1 MAIVISIINVKG
13 GVGKTTTAINLA
25 GAISKQNHK
34 VLLIDNDTQSNLTRW
49 SGGAAAAAAAYNL
62 YDLYSNSKVKFTD
75 CIVNYSE
82 NIDVVPN
89 TIDSALLE
97 SELYNKRFRE
107 SILKSKFMDFDQD
120 YDYVIIDNSPF
131 LGVCT
136 TNALAMSDYFIS
148 VIDNSVFALDGLNF
162 VQKLVTGIVEH
173 DTNSNLKLLGILR
186 NNYDKKTLFSKQM
199 NNVIEGTFE
208 ADLFD
213 TIVYNSVKYKEAVA
227 DNKTIQDYSP
237 KHGEP
242 YKRLYYELIGKI
254 N

>member
-25 GAISKQNHK
+25 GAISKQGHK

-49 SGGAAAAAAAYNL
+49 AGVAAEHNL
-62 YDLYSNSKVKFTD
+62 YELYSNSKVKFTD
-75 CIVNYSE
+75 CIAEYSS
-82 NIDVVPN
+82 NIDIVTN

-107 SILKSKFMDFDQD
+107 TILLSKFKEFDQS
-120 YDYVIIDNSPF
+120 YDYVLIDNSPF

-136 TNALAMSDYFIS
+136 TNALAMSDFYVS

-162 VQKLVTGIVEH
+162 VQKLVSDIVSH
-173 DTNSNLKLLGILR
+173 DTNSDLRLLGILR
-186 NNYDKKTLFSKQM
+186 NNYDKKTIFSKQM
-199 NNVIEGTFE
+199 NTVIEGTFTD
-208 ADLFD
+208 DLFD
-213 TIVYNSVKYKEAVA
+213 TIIYNSVKYKEALA
-227 DNKTIQDYSP
+227 DNKTIQDYAP

-242 YKRLYYELIGKI
+242 YQKLYYELMGKI
-254 N
+254 NH